1 MIGASD
7 MSFPRLNNIGF
18 WLLVP
23 ALVCLVTST
32 LVESG
37 AGTGWTVIIN
47 NSIRSYK
54 MSLDAWKTLYNKFII
69 YLLNYYYSINIKQLK
84 KFDVVVKMFNTI
96 GLYASIIYNIILQRL
111 NVTKWIKNYLSIT
124 SKGGNPSEKVVAFLN
139 ILSKKIQKSSNKL
152 LKFISSTSLI
162 LLGKKSKKIYNMNI
176 NEWLVGLTDG
186 DGLFNVYLNI
196 ENKKIIFT
204 YKISLISKNLQLLY
218 KIKSYLNIGSVSYD
232 DKNNPTIISYK
243 VRDKKSL
250 LNVIIPIF
258 DKYPLL
264 TSKRFNYLKFKT
276 CLLISEDTNLSQI
289 DKLNKINDIKNIK
302 LIDNYISDAWDLI
315 IKNVNLIPSLENP
328 VVFIEDINYNTRQNI
343 MQSSIILTLKTEDI
357 EKIITK
363 SWLIG
368 FIEAEGSFFLLQKSF
383 NKLVHTFGITQKLD
397 YIVLY
402 SIKLLL
408 NINNLIKNRNTY
420 FKLETT
426 NSKNIE
432 NIIKIFI
439 YSNYTLVFLGIKS
452 FEFKIWVR
460 SYYKYKNNYNKLLE
474 IRDIIRRYRKNI

>member
-204 YKISLISKNLQLLY
+204 YKISLISKNLLRRPRPPRVA
-218 KIKSYLNIGSVSYD
+218 GG
-232 DKNNPTIISYK
+232 
-243 VRDKKSL
+243 
-250 LNVIIPIF
+250 
-258 DKYPLL
+258 
-264 TSKRFNYLKFKT
+264 
-276 CLLISEDTNLSQI
+276 
-289 DKLNKINDIKNIK
+289 
-302 LIDNYISDAWDLI
+302 
-315 IKNVNLIPSLENP
+315 
-328 VVFIEDINYNTRQNI
+328 
-343 MQSSIILTLKTEDI
+343 SSIII
-357 EKIITK
+357 
-363 SWLIG
+363 
-368 FIEAEGSFFLLQKSF
+368 
-383 NKLVHTFGITQKLD
+383 
-397 YIVLY
+397 
-402 SIKLLL
+402 
-408 NINNLIKNRNTY
+408 
-420 FKLETT
+420 
-426 NSKNIE
+426 
-432 NIIKIFI
+432 
-439 YSNYTLVFLGIKS
+439 
-452 FEFKIWVR
+452 
-460 SYYKYKNNYNKLLE
+460 
-474 IRDIIRRYRKNI
+474 

>member
-47 NSIRSYK
+47 NMVCSYK
-54 MSLDAWKTLYNKFII
+54 MLLDAWKTLYNKFII
-69 YLLNYYYSINIKQLK
+69 YLLNYSINNQQLIKL
-84 KFDVVVKMFNTI
+84 VKMFNII
-96 GLYASIIYNIILQRL
+96 GLYASIIYIIILQRL
-111 NVTKWIKNYLSIT
+111 NVTKWIKNYLSIVPT
-124 SKGGNPSEKVVAFLN
+124 YLRVCEDNEIVSGVGNPIFGTMISP
-139 ILSKKIQKSSNKL
+139 IKKLSNKL
-152 LKFISSTSLI
+152 LKSISTTSLI
-162 LLGKKSKKIYNMNI
+162 LLYYSYYHSSTINKNSKKIYNMNI

-186 DGLFNVYLNI
+186 DGCFNVYLNI
-196 ENKKIIFT
+196 KNNKIIFT
-204 YKISLISKNLQLLY
+204 YKISLINKNLQLLY
-218 KIKSYLNIGSVSYD
+218 KIKSYLNIGSVSNN
-232 DKNNPTIISYK
+232 DKNNPNIISYK

-250 LNVIIPIF
+250 LNIIIPIF

-276 CLLISEDTNLSQI
+276 CLLISEDSNLSQME
-289 DKLNKINDIKNIK
+289 KLYKINNIKNIK
-302 LIDNYISDAWDLI
+302 LIDNYMSDVWNLI
-315 IKNVNLIPSLENP
+315 IKNEN
-328 VVFIEDINYNTRQNI
+328 INYNTRQTI
-343 MQSSIILTLKTEDI
+343 MQSLAILTLKIENV

-368 FIEAEGSFFLLQKSF
+368 FIESEGSFFLLKKSS
-383 NKLVHTFGITQKLD
+383 NRLVHTFCITQKLD

-408 NINNLIKNRNTY
+408 NINSLIKDKKTY
-420 FKLETT
+420 FKLETD
-426 NSKNIE
+426 NKKNIE
-432 NIIKIFI
+432 YIMKIFI
-439 YSNYTLVFLGIKS
+439 YSDYTLMFLGMKS
-452 FEFKIWVR
+452 FEFKIWIR
-460 SYYKYKNNYNKLLE
+460 SYLKYKNNYIKLLK
-474 IRDIIRRYRKNI
+474 IREIIRRYRKNI